1 MNDLFRFLLLR
12 PAQPA
17 EPMDVKTLA
26 PSFAARGDAPAAV
39 KESARA
45 YVANKGVVVSL
56 DELKFRAVALAV
68 AEAIGT
74 TPMAAK
80 DVAELVK
87 KECGKKP
94 ADLIADAGF
103 GRDEQRV
110 ADSLV
115 AMKMLS
121 DSMKGDAPGLARLA
135 QGYDAIRRASEGGAD
150 PIGLR
155 VLTIAEYE
163 PKPKPV
169 REAEKPEM
177 PAPVEQPKPSEADV
191 KRLKQI
197 EDAILKLK
205 NIPAAG
211 FHTAAGGEVKQPAGQ
226 KTPAKTVGKQAPR
239 KIAPLVVSA
248 VAQPWL
254 LAKRTVAALPESVH
268 ATVKAAGLNLE
279 EQTVPVVLNQLYEQ
293 KTQLLKKMDSI
304 NAAQAKNVVQLGNY
318 FVVVASSDYVGAP
331 GSAMPSGHGNIRP
344 VGVGDLLLVKEHV
357 LRYEGG
363 DLAHVENVLKSEHL
377 SRETRRLERTETT
390 IVQETETTKEEQRDT
405 QTTDRFSLKRETT
418 DTIHS
423 EFSLKAG
430 LSVDAKYG
438 PMVEV
443 KANADFATSTTTDSS
458 TKQASEFSKDVVAR
472 SASKLVER
480 VLERRSTTTITEFE
494 EKYSHGFDNTNGAG
508 HISGYYQWID
518 KVMQAQVYN
527 YGKRLLFDVTVPEPG
542 TNFILT
548 QTKAA
553 DQGQNLAEPVPFTH
567 SADQID
573 EGNYRTLGARYGATG
588 LEPPPPPVKTVTK
601 AVDATVAQ
609 GPHESSKSDTVAI
622 DDGYR
627 AKYALFQRSHMG
639 WVADGEH
646 WRFLVGSNWI
656 DAFSPTG
663 YVDMSDEIG
672 SVPLAYEAYQVEL
685 LAATVE
691 IFCERT
697 ERAMEAWQIKM
708 HGAILQAYLAKKQAY
723 DQALSQA
730 KAAAGVV
737 IAGRNPGF
745 NARLI
750 GDELRKQCLTLITAQ
765 QFDAF
770 GSLELS
776 PQGFAQPNLTRAAAQ
791 MPYVRFFEQA
801 FEWEHLTYFYYP
813 YFWGWKPAWA
823 KHMLLDDVDPLFAD
837 FLRAGAARVVF
848 PVRPGFEA
856 AVVHYLET
864 GEIWNGGP
872 PPDISSSLY
881 VPIVKEIQE
890 ATGAPGSEVPVGDP
904 WLVHLPTTLVRLR
917 ANNDLP
923 SWKKD
928 ADENWVP
935 EN

>member
-17 EPMDVKTLA
+17 EPEDVNALTA
-26 PSFAARGDAPAAV
+26 SFAPQGSPLAQL
-39 KESARA
+39 KESARS
-45 YVANKGVVVSL
+45 YVAKRGVVVKL
-56 DELKFRAVALAV
+56 DELSYHAAARAVTD
-68 AEAIGT
+68 AIGT
-74 TPMAAK
+74 GSMSVE
-80 DVAELVK
+80 DLVILVK
-87 KECGKKP
+87 THAGKEP
-94 ADLIADAGF
+94 ADLVHDDAF
-103 GRDEQRV
+103 QKAERRV

-115 AMKMLS
+115 AMKALS
-121 DSMKGDAPGLARLA
+121 NSLSGDAPGLARLA
-135 QGYDAIRRASEGGAD
+135 QGYDAIRRAAEGKQD
-150 PIGLR
+150 PIALR
-155 VLTIAEYE
+155 VLSIADYQ
-163 PKPKPV
+163 PKPKPPK
-169 REAEKPEM
+169 EAEKPHM
-177 PAPVEQPKPSEADV
+177 PAPPEQAKPSAADLRRLAQLDEAI
-191 KRLKQI
+191 QH
-197 EDAILKLK
+197 LK
-205 NIPAAG
+205 NIPAEG
-211 FHTAAGGEVKQPAGQ
+211 FHVETRAEDSPARAQMAAPAAMNVRANLPVSQ
-226 KTPAKTVGKQAPR
+226 LAKTT
-239 KIAPLVVSA
+239 
-248 VAQPWL
+248 VAKPWL
-254 LAKRTVAALPESVH
+254 LAKKTIAGLPEGVR
-268 ATVKAAGLNLE
+268 ATVKSAGLNLE
-279 EQTVPVVLNQLYEQ
+279 AKPVPLMLNQLYEQ
-293 KTQLLKKMDSI
+293 KTQLMMKFAMLGEAS
-304 NAAQAKNVVQLGNY
+304 ATVVSQIGSY
-318 FVVVASSDYVGAP
+318 FGAIASNDYVGTP
-331 GSAMPSGHGNIRP
+331 GTAMPTGHGNIKP
-344 VGVGDLLLVKEHV
+344 VGVGDLLVVKEHV

-390 IVQETETTKEEQRDT
+390 IFEEKDTTKEEQRDT
-405 QTTDRFSLKRETT
+405 QSTDRFSLKRETS
-418 DTIHS
+418 DTIQT

-443 KANADFATSTTTDSS
+443 KANADFATSTSTQSA

-480 VLERRSTTTITEFE
+480 VLERRSTTTISEFE
-494 EKYSHGFDNTNGAG
+494 EKYSHGFDNTSGAA

-553 DQGQNLAEPVPFTH
+553 DQGQDLVEPIPFTH
-567 SADQID
+567 SANQIN
-573 EGNYRTLGARYGATG
+573 EGNYRTLAARYGATG

-601 AVDATVAQ
+601 AFDATVAQ
-609 GPHESSKSDTVAI
+609 SPHESSKSDTLAI

-627 AKYALFQRSHMG
+627 AKYALFQCDYLG
-639 WVADGEH
+639 WLTDGLQ
-646 WRFLVGSNWI
+646 WKVLIGSNWI
-656 DAFSPTG
+656 DAFSTTG
-663 YVDMSDEIG
+663 YVEMSDETG
-672 SVPLAYEAYQVEL
+672 SVPIAYDAYQIEL

-697 ERAMEAWQIKM
+697 ERAMDAWAIKM
-708 HGAILQAYLAKKQAY
+708 HGAILQAYQAKKQAY
-723 DQALSQA
+723 DQALAQA

-737 IAGRNPGF
+737 ISGRNPGF
-745 NARLI
+745 NSRLI
-750 GDELRKQCLTLITAQ
+750 HDELRKQCLTLITAQ

-770 GSLELS
+770 GALELS
-776 PQGFAQPNLTRAAAQ
+776 PQGYSQPNLARSDAQ

-801 FEWEHLTYFYYP
+801 FEWEHITYFYYP
-813 YFWGWKPAWA
+813 YFWGWKSAWH
-823 KHMLLDDVDPLFAD
+823 KHMLLDDVDPQFSD

-856 AVVHYLET
+856 AVIHYLET

-917 ANNDLP
+917 PNNDLP
-923 SWKKD
+923 EWKKD
-928 ADENWVP
+928 AQENWLP
-935 EN
+935 QN